1 MKRTISKLLILLAL
15 FLFLGTSLYARP
27 IVDPPDPPQGNIEV
41 STEELDFLPGE
52 DKELDRFVINILDWI
67 IGAATL
73 VCVVMLVYSGYMYM
87 TAGGDEQK
95 VQTAQKTITGSLIGL
110 AISLL
115 SLVIVNF
122 VLETFLGQ
130 QHVG

>member
-110 AISLL
+110 AVSLL

-122 VLETFLGQ
+122 VLETFLGNQ
-130 QHVG
+130 PVG

>member
-1 MKRTISKLLILLAL
+1 MKQAISKLSTLSVL
-15 FLFLGTSLYARP
+15 FLQLTTVSYAA
-27 IVDPPDPPQGNIEV
+27 IDVNM
-41 STEELDFLPGE
+41 EELDFLPGE
-52 DKELDRFVINILDWI
+52 DKELDIFITDILNWI

>member
-1 MKRTISKLLILLAL
+1 MNRFVSKGLIALTIFFQSFRSSFARMDLSILD
-15 FLFLGTSLYARP
+15 G
-27 IVDPPDPPQGNIEV
+27 V
-41 STEELDFLPGE
+41 LPGE
-52 DKELDRFVINILDWI
+52 DKELDIFITDILNWI